1 MLGKARKFLSDIARL
16 LPKKQKELS
25 FWHLIEP
32 HLSVMQWDHKPKS
45 FLQKFSEIPEVSR
58 HLLAI
63 HWLVDSTAEGS
74 FTLFF
79 VNPVGICAPEAQI
92 ALKAIDLPE
101 SAAILSSAMSE
112 FGSRYPRS
120 CQARQVLMSRVYSP
134 KNAQDRRLADRF
146 EALSEQFWDS
156 LGPNRNLLIEKAEA
170 FVEGSARVK
179 AASIVK
185 PGKRAR

>member
-1 MLGKARKFLSDIARL
+1 
-16 LPKKQKELS
+16 
-25 FWHLIEP
+25 
-32 HLSVMQWDHKPKS
+32 
-45 FLQKFSEIPEVSR
+45 
-58 HLLAI
+58 
-63 HWLVDSTAEGS
+63 
-74 FTLFF
+74 
-79 VNPVGICAPEAQI
+79 
-92 ALKAIDLPE
+92 
-101 SAAILSSAMSE
+101 MSE
-112 FGSRYPRS
+112 FGSRFPRS